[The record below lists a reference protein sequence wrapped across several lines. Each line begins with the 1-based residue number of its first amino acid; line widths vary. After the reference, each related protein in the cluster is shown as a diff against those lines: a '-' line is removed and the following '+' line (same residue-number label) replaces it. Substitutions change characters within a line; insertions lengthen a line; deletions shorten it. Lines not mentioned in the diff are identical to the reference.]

1 MLACSWST
9 ALNYSDG
16 SGSCFTISCSFSQK
30 QLPPLFAEMICK
42 CFHVFPDVSHYLSQ
56 RRFPESTS
64 RLFFRS
70 LQNALD
76 LSSFLTSS
84 FFVFCCFIF
93 SQKRKSMP
101 KFGGCFATVFV
112 TVYLCESSCD
122 CVFVWVYLCVCVCV
136 REREREREREI
147 EIVEQFRSVSASYS
161 IKDEVIGTY
170 DVPQCEFI
178 WVCLYVLRLSWSG

>member
-1 MLACSWST
+1 
-9 ALNYSDG
+9 
-16 SGSCFTISCSFSQK
+16 
-30 QLPPLFAEMICK
+30 MICK

-112 TVYLCESSCD
+112 TVYLCESICD

-136 REREREREREI
+136 RERER

-170 DVPQCEFI
+170 DVPHCEFI
-178 WVCLYVLRLSWSG
+178 WVPVRATFGLIWLGQKPVWRDWKRKRERERERGKWALCKQNWEIEFEQV

>member
-1 MLACSWST
+1 
-9 ALNYSDG
+9 
-16 SGSCFTISCSFSQK
+16 
-30 QLPPLFAEMICK
+30 MICK

-112 TVYLCESSCD
+112 TVYLCESI
-122 CVFVWVYLCVCVCV
+122 CVCVCV
-136 REREREREREI
+136 WVWVCGCGWVRVYVRVCVWER